1 MSDECLLFSHSP
13 HPCSFHKPHSSIQ
26 TVARR
31 TLRSNSAMTDS
42 QPGLF
47 STEATDAR
55 TAVPMP
61 DLPESWQQALS
72 GEFAKPY
79 FQQLMAFVDE
89 QRAAGP
95 VFPAPED
102 VFTALQLTPLDEV
115 KVLILGQDPYHGV
128 GQAQGL
134 AFSVRPGV
142 RVPPSLQNIYKELR
156 DDVGFS
162 APRHGDLRSWARQG
176 VLLLNAVLT
185 VRQAEANSH
194 AGKGWETFTDAV
206 IKAVNAKPERV
217 VFVLWGAYARKKAK
231 LITGTQ
237 HVILESAHPSPLS
250 VTKFMGTKPFSQVN
264 AALSDAG
271 RDPVEWQVPMQAEA

>member
-1 MSDECLLFSHSP
+1 
-13 HPCSFHKPHSSIQ
+13 
-26 TVARR
+26 
-31 TLRSNSAMTDS
+31 MTNS

-47 STEATDAR
+47 GNEAADTQS
-55 TAVPMP
+55 AVSVPE
-61 DLPESWQQALS
+61 LPASWKQAL
-72 GEFAKPY
+72 GAEFAKPY
-79 FQQLMAFVDE
+79 FQQLTQFVDAE
-89 QRAAGP
+89 RAAGP
-95 VFPAPED
+95 VYPPPED

-115 KVLILGQDPYHGV
+115 KVLILGQDPYHGA

-162 APRHGDLRSWARQG
+162 APKHGDLRSWARQG

-185 VRQAEANSH
+185 VRQAEPNSH

-206 IKAVNAKPERV
+206 IKAVNAKEERV
-217 VFVLWGAYARKKAK
+217 VFVLWGAYARKKTK

-250 VTKFMGTKPFSQVN
+250 VTKFMDTKPFSQVN
-264 AALSDAG
+264 AALTDAG
-271 RDPVEWQVPMQAEA
+271 RGAVEWQLPMQAEA

>member
-1 MSDECLLFSHSP
+1 MS
-13 HPCSFHKPHSSIQ
+13 
-26 TVARR
+26 T
-31 TLRSNSAMTDS
+31 S

-47 STEATDAR
+47 GDAPG
-55 TAVPMP
+55 AAPAAP
-61 DLPESWQQALS
+61 DLPESWRRALS
-72 GEFAKPY
+72 GEFGQPY
-79 FQQLMAFVDE
+79 FQALTQFMDAE
-89 QRAAGP
+89 RAAGP

-102 VFTALQLTPLDEV
+102 VFSALKLTPLDEV
-115 KVLILGQDPYHGV
+115 KVLILGQDPYHGA

-142 RVPPSLQNIYKELR
+142 RVPPSLANIYKELKS
-156 DDVGFS
+156 DVGFQI
-162 APRHGDLRSWARQG
+162 PRHGDLRSWAAQG

-194 AGKGWETFTDAV
+194 AGKGWEQFTDAV
-206 IKAVNAKPERV
+206 IRAVNARPERV

-231 LITGTQ
+231 LISGPQ

-264 AALSDAG
+264 TALSEAG
-271 RDPVEWQVPMQAEA
+271 RGPIAWQLPMQAGE